1 MEFSLKYQ
9 QLVDVNLTPISR
21 LQDKCLYAAP
31 IIWGSIVRRV
41 ANVYENFI
49 ITYIYVYI
57 TVDNKAINHILAVL
71 RKIIYVY

>member
-49 ITYIYVYI
+49 ITYIYI
-57 TVDNKAINHILAVL
+57 
-71 RKIIYVY
+71 